1 MEKRKEL
8 EPFSA
13 RLKGLRIEKG
23 ATQKEMAALL
33 GKTERHYQ
41 DIEAGKINI
50 PILALVALAEY
61 FHVSTDYLLG
71 RSDLRL

>member
-1 MEKRKEL
+1 MEIILPVLSSRLKTLRKE
-8 EPFSA
+8 
-13 RLKGLRIEKG
+13 RRD
-23 ATQKEMAALL
+23 TQKKIAELL

-50 PILALVALAEY
+50 SATTLIALAQY

-71 RSDLRL
+71 LRDER